1 MEWRCS
7 TLRVAWVMLYLKGA
21 VNLRQILELLEAG
34 AGLLSFPQME
44 IKESSSRAK
53 AVSLHYLVAVI
64 MVVKSVQLQVQKAG
78 PLVRGEQLVLMA
90 GPLVWGEQLVLVAEA
105 AQWVQEFPN
114 LEYQARPKEEE
125 EAEFQLVPA
134 VEVVRL
140 LEFLILVCLAVGEF
154 HQKLGAQVALLGV

>member
-1 MEWRCS
+1 MEWRYS

-21 VNLRQILELLEAG
+21 GNLRQILELLEAG

-44 IKESSSRAK
+44 IKESSSRAT

-64 MVVKSVQLQVQKAG
+64 MVVKSVQLQAQK
-78 PLVRGEQLVLMA
+78 A

-125 EAEFQLVPA
+125 AEFQLVPA

-140 LEFLILVCLAVGEF
+140 LEFLMQVQLAVGEF
-154 HQKLGAQVALLGV
+154 HQKLGAQVDQ

>member
-21 VNLRQILELLEAG
+21 VNLRQILELLAAG
-34 AGLLSFPQME
+34 AVLLSFPQME
-44 IKESSSRAK
+44 IKESSSRAV

-78 PLVRGEQLVLMA
+78 PLV
-90 GPLVWGEQLVLVAEA
+90 WGEQLVLVAEA

-114 LEYQARPKEEE
+114 LE
-125 EAEFQLVPA
+125 
-134 VEVVRL
+134 
-140 LEFLILVCLAVGEF
+140 C
-154 HQKLGAQVALLGV
+154 

>member
-1 MEWRCS
+1 MEWRYS

-21 VNLRQILELLEAG
+21 GNLRQILELLEAG

-44 IKESSSRAK
+44 IKESSCRAK

-64 MVVKSVQLQVQKAG
+64 MVVKSVQLQAQKAG

-125 EAEFQLVPA
+125 AEFQLVPA

-140 LEFLILVCLAVGEF
+140 LEFLMQVQLAVGEF
-154 HQKLGAQVALLGV
+154 HQKLGAQVDQ